1 MQLLDLD
8 NMFATASSQT
18 LSKLHY
24 DNSYQNNK
32 TSKSKM
38 IGMHIRWSSVMLTQ
52 NIRSDKMKISL
63 FLYATSTSAPIGDT
77 IKNESF
83 VSTAYPRNTNSNI
96 DGIIKGMRLNN
107 KCM

>member
-52 NIRSDKMKISL
+52 NIRSDKIKISL
-63 FLYATSTSAPIGDT
+63 FLYATSKSAPIGDT
-77 IKNESF
+77 IKNESY
-83 VSTAYPRNTNSNI
+83 SPTNTNSNI

>member
-1 MQLLDLD
+1 
-8 NMFATASSQT
+8 
-18 LSKLHY
+18 
-24 DNSYQNNK
+24 
-32 TSKSKM
+32 
-38 IGMHIRWSSVMLTQ
+38 
-52 NIRSDKMKISL
+52 MKISL

-107 KCM
+107 KCL